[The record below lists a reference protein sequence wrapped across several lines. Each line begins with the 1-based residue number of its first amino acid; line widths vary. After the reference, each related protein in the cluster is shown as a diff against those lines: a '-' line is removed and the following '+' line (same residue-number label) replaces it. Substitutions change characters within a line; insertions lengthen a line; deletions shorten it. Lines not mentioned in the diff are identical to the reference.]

1 MGVDSLFW
9 VYIMRPS
16 SLLQGDPGGSE
27 EEVKCEFCGLFGGFR
42 ESGLFSKVIDK
53 DFETCR
59 MRALLKRRWIPAVR
73 EKRSEAVLKN
83 NFSKLL
89 DRRSEV
95 DHNLASLL
103 LTTKR
108 SF

>member
-1 MGVDSLFW
+1 VALRVFCFS
-9 VYIMRPS
+9 VVSRR
-16 SLLQGDPGGSE
+16 
-27 EEVKCEFCGLFGGFR
+27 EEVKCEFCRLFGGFR

-53 DFETCR
+53 DFEICR
-59 MRALLKRRWIPAVR
+59 MRALLNRRWIPAVW
-73 EKRSEAVLKN
+73 EEGSEAVLKN

>member
-1 MGVDSLFW
+1 
-9 VYIMRPS
+9 
-16 SLLQGDPGGSE
+16 
-27 EEVKCEFCGLFGGFR
+27 
-42 ESGLFSKVIDK
+42 
-53 DFETCR
+53 

-73 EKRSEAVLKN
+73 GKRSEAVLKN

>member
-1 MGVDSLFW
+1 MFE
-9 VYIMRPS
+9 R
-16 SLLQGDPGGSE
+16 
-27 EEVKCEFCGLFGGFR
+27 CEFYRFVSGFR

-53 DFETCR
+53 DFEACR
-59 MRALLKRRWIPAVR
+59 MRALLKWRWIPAVQ

>member
-1 MGVDSLFW
+1 MN
-9 VYIMRPS
+9 RK
-16 SLLQGDPGGSE
+16 
-27 EEVKCEFCGLFGGFR
+27 EEVKCKFCGLFGGFR

-53 DFETCR
+53 DSETCR